1 MIVSE
6 AEQSEGRDRRG
17 RSSSTLR
24 GEIIKHL
31 ALMSFDFYMKQIVCT
46 NPPCEC
52 AQERPSTYKRLT
64 QGRGADS
71 LASPLSQLPPVE
83 SESEN
88 LNLKYII

>member
-6 AEQSEGRDRRG
+6 AEQSEGRERRG
-17 RSSSTLR
+17 RSSSTL
-24 GEIIKHL
+24 GGKFIKYL
-31 ALMSFDFYMKQIVCT
+31 ALMSFDFYKKQIVCT

-83 SESEN
+83 RESEN
-88 LNLKYII
+88 LNLKDII